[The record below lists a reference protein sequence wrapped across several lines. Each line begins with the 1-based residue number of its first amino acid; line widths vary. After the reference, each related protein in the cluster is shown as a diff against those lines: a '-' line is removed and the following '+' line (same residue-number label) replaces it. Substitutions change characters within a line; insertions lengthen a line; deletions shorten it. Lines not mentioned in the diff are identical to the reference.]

1 MNDPNATH
9 ASPATILVIDDV
21 PDNLRQL
28 SEMLGRCGYRVMPA
42 QNGSMALRAAAA
54 TPPDLILLDIRMPGM
69 DGYETCARFKDAA
82 ALRDIPVI
90 FISALS
96 DTDDKIRA
104 FDAGGV
110 DYITKPFHFEE
121 VQARVRTHLSLLRA
135 TRSLARQNELLEEK
149 VLERTREL
157 AQTQEVTIQS
167 LATLAETRDNET
179 GGHILRTQ
187 RYVKLLA
194 EQLSRKPGLADIL
207 NGNFIDL
214 LFKSAPL
221 HDIGKVGVPDAI
233 LLKPGPLTDEEFAVM
248 RQHTVYGRDALT
260 KAINR
265 LDIDSN
271 NSFLN
276 LAILIA
282 YSHHEHWD
290 GTGYP
295 EGLAGEAIP
304 LAGRLMALADVY
316 DALISRRVYKPPFPH
331 GQALAL
337 IRLEVGRHFDPAICE
352 AFFDS
357 EEEFRSIA
365 IQFADSPEER
375 KILQES

>member
-1 MNDPNATH
+1 MSAPNA
-9 ASPATILVIDDV
+9 AADGATILVVDDV
-21 PDNLRQL
+21 PANLKYL
-28 SEMLGRCGYRVMPA
+28 SETLKQCGYQVRPA
-42 QNGSMALRAAAA
+42 PNGKMALEAAR
-54 TPPDLILLDIRMPGM
+54 THPPDLILLDIRMPEM
-69 DGYETCARFKDAA
+69 DGYETCAHLKANE

-90 FISALS
+90 FISALGN
-96 DTDDKIRA
+96 TDDKIRA

-110 DYITKPFHFEE
+110 DYITKPFQFEE
-121 VQARVRTHLSLLRA
+121 VQARVRTHLSLVRA
-135 TRSLARQNELLEEK
+135 TRSLARQNEILEEK

-157 AQTQEVTIQS
+157 AQTQEVTIQC

-194 EQLSRKPGLADIL
+194 ERLSRKPGFAHIL
-207 NGNFIDL
+207 DGDFIDL

-233 LLKPGPLTDEEFAVM
+233 LLKPGPLTAEEFAVM
-248 RQHTVYGRDALT
+248 QQHTVHGRNALM
-260 KAINR
+260 KAVRQLN
-265 LDIDSN
+265 IDSD

-295 EGLAGEAIP
+295 EGLSGTAIP

-316 DALISRRVYKPPFPH
+316 DALISKRVYKPPFPH
-331 GQALAL
+331 GKAVAL
-337 IRLEVGRHFDPAICE
+337 IKQEIGKHFDPDICDV
-352 AFFDS
+352 FFS
-357 EEEFRSIA
+357 IEEEFRSIA
-365 IQFADSPEER
+365 LQFADFHEEVENLR
-375 KILQES
+375 QS